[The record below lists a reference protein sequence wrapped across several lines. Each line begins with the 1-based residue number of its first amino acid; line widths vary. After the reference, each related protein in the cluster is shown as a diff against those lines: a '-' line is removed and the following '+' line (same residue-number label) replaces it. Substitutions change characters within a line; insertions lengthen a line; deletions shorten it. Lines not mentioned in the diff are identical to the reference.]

1 MNKVYNKVIDFGRKY
16 PGSITWRLRQHSE
29 VVEKHLNP
37 GEIVKYVFVGQK
49 NDRAF
54 DIFSTGV
61 LAITNER
68 ILIGRKRVVF
78 GYALDSVMPY
88 MYNDLNIRTR
98 IIWGKVVID
107 TIKEEIVF
115 SNIDK
120 KAMDEIETNIS
131 KNMMELKK
139 KYPKQESRDRE
150 EYKKDDEK

>member
-1 MNKVYNKVIDFGRKY
+1 MIIYDAAKKFKKKY
-16 PGSITWRLRQHSE
+16 RLTIAWRLKANCKI
-29 VVEKHLNP
+29 VEKHLNP

-98 IIWGKVVID
+98 ILWGKVVID

-150 EYKKDDEK
+150 ECKKDDEK